1 MSGIGL
7 CTFKAAAEP
16 LLLEVLRKR
25 LHQEPPEPRRVPSVD
40 VSAGT
45 DHVGEI
51 DMRTF
56 VAGETKIDV
65 IAHIRQEDLELD
77 RLVLSRFEG
86 SETIANAAFQTLV
99 ERYGGRPLAEY
110 ALAPQEIST
119 NRIPACLLSDAPALL
134 VTPFVCLE

>member
-1 MSGIGL
+1 MS
-7 CTFKAAAEP
+7 A
-16 LLLEVLRKR
+16 LEVLRKR
-25 LHQEPPEPRRVPSVD
+25 LYRLRIMIHRAIREPRLVLSVKGA
-40 VSAGT
+40 AGT

-65 IAHIRQEDLELD
+65 IAHISQEDLELD

-99 ERYGGRPLAEY
+99 DRYGGRPLAEY
-110 ALAPQEIST
+110 ALAPQEIDL
-119 NRIPACLLSDAPALL
+119 N
-134 VTPFVCLE
+134 